1 MREQLRDLGN
11 RVMMA
16 FGRGV
21 LKGVNDAGGRQTL
34 QAELLKGELRDGIE
48 YMQHYGF
55 TSHPH
60 AGADI
65 AVAFV
70 SGNREQGIAV
80 AVGDRRYRLTALETG
95 EVALY
100 DDLGNRVMLLRE
112 MVKVVAVQHLEAE
125 APTTK
130 LVSAVTI
137 EGSLTVNGNVATT
150 GTITNNGKNIGSTHT
165 HTGVTPGSGSTGVPN

>member
-1 MREQLRDLGN
+1 MMQELRNLKN

-16 FGRGV
+16 FARGV
-21 LKGVNDAGGRQTL
+21 IRSVNDAGGRQVL
-34 QAELLKGELRDGIE
+34 QAEFLKGELRDGVE

-60 AGADI
+60 AGADV
-65 AVAFV
+65 AVAFLA
-70 SGNREQGIAV
+70 GNREQGIAV
-80 AVGDRRYRLTALETG
+80 AVGDRRYRLAALQTG

-100 DDLGNRVMLLRE
+100 DDLGNKVMLLRD
-112 MVKVVAVQHLEAE
+112 MVKIEAVQHLEAT

-137 EGSLTVNGNVATT
+137 DGSLTVNGNVSTT
-150 GTITNNGKNIGSTHT
+150 GAITNNGKDIGSGHQ
-165 HTGVTPGSGSTGVPN
+165 HLNSGGSGLGGVPQ